1 MEKRK
6 SSKSK
11 WTSGK
16 RTSTRKAR
24 KRHQNGTQEPK
35 IGPKKAVN
43 GTTRGQ
49 KSSQEGPKRVQKRSQ
64 TASRTKKR
72 TKTTPRP
79 SWDSPRGRF
88 APLSPTSRGP
98 FGRQKTTQN
107 GTEND
112 AKSKRK
118 SRSEKKRA
126 KRIKDPS
133 WSDLG
138 RFGGAM
144 WEPEDPKSIGKHTIS
159 CKITFSK
166 IRRFEDGSGTN
177 LGRKRRQHDRK

>member
-6 SSKSK
+6 SIKSK

-49 KSSQEGPKRVQKRSQ
+49 KWFPEGPKRVQKRSQ

-72 TKTTPRP
+72 IKSIPRP
-79 SWDSPRGRF
+79 SWTRQRADPPAIPSPPGGHLGTPKRPKTEPKTIHKRNENQEAKRGDPRRSRTHLG
-88 APLSPTSRGP
+88 AILSTFGSPCGCPKPPKVLENVLFREQTR
-98 FGRQKTTQN
+98 FGR
-107 GTEND
+107 
-112 AKSKRK
+112 
-118 SRSEKKRA
+118 
-126 KRIKDPS
+126 
-133 WSDLG
+133 
-138 RFGGAM
+138 
-144 WEPEDPKSIGKHTIS
+144 
-159 CKITFSK
+159 
-166 IRRFEDGSGTN
+166 
-177 LGRKRRQHDRK
+177 